1 MKHNLSRVVV
11 IGNAGAGKTTFAQTL
26 ASILGMPHIEM
37 DEIHWGP
44 NWTPRPR
51 DMIREQIE
59 KATSQDRWIFDGNYS
74 MVQEIVW
81 AKATAIVWLN
91 YPFIRVYW
99 RLLRRTLK
107 RIMGREVLFSG
118 NRESFRLLF
127 LSRDSLLWYEIQNY
141 ARRRRK
147 FKTLFESGAYPNAS
161 LLEFKCPRQTEAFL
175 EMLKKRSEREK
186 SR

>member
-1 MKHNLSRVVV
+1 
-11 IGNAGAGKTTFAQTL
+11 
-26 ASILGMPHIEM
+26 M

-44 NWTPRPR
+44 NWTPRLL
-51 DMIREQIE
+51 DM
-59 KATSQDRWIFDGNYS
+59 
-74 MVQEIVW
+74 
-81 AKATAIVWLN
+81 
-91 YPFIRVYW
+91 IRVYW

-147 FKTLFESGAYPNAS
+147 FKTLFVANMISSPSRHFLSMASEESYQ
-161 LLEFKCPRQTEAFL
+161 LCLT
-175 EMLKKRSEREK
+175 
-186 SR
+186 